1 MPRLVSLDGHGPVP
15 LQSWAVTK
23 GVRKLFAV
31 LTLALLLAAGVSAC
45 GGDDSDSAG
54 TSTTATTTATG
65 DDSSAKAAGTAENAG
80 NGSSAGGGGSGEQQS
95 SGESGGSAGGSGGSG
110 QSNDSDSSSPGVKA
124 APLRVSGGG
133 SASFRE
139 PGGDNSIQDFGDES
153 EESELE
159 EAARVVHDFLVAR
172 AGEDW
177 ETACSYFSASMV
189 KQLEHLASQS
199 EQLKDEGCGAI
210 FNALTT
216 PVPPSARRAMTE
228 VDAVSL
234 RRDGERG
241 FLLFHGPAGV
251 DYFMPMVQE
260 GGSWKVSSVAPSP
273 FR

>member
-1 MPRLVSLDGHGPVP
+1 M
-15 LQSWAVTK
+15 TK

-31 LTLALLLAAGVSAC
+31 LMLALLLAAGVSAC
-45 GGDDSDSAG
+45 GGDGDDSTSAS
-54 TSTTATTTATG
+54 TSPTATTNG
-65 DDSSAKAAGTAENAG
+65 DSSAEAPAAGEKAG
-80 NGSSAGGGGSGEQQS
+80 NGPSGGGSEEQQS
-95 SGESGGSAGGSGGSG
+95 SGESDGSAGGSGGSG
-110 QSNDSDSSSPGVKA
+110 QSNGSDSSGSEVKA
-124 APLRVSGGG
+124 VPLRVSGGG

-159 EAARVVHDFLVAR
+159 EAAEVVHNFLVAR

-177 ETACSYFSASMV
+177 ETACSYFSASLV
-189 KQLEHLASQS
+189 KQLEELASQS
-199 EQLKDEGCGAI
+199 EQLQNEGCSAI

-260 GGSWKVSSVAPSP
+260 DSWKVSSVAPSP
-273 FR
+273 FH